1 MRVDSETLIRD
12 PALAM
17 IAMTVHMNDGRTSE
31 GTDLVDDWDISDSEL
46 LSALSKDNQQ
56 KLISNHNELAE
67 DHKTVSRVE
76 TVKELELTQAPV
88 RDMIEHDLRVRLC
101 EVAIDA
107 LHNRDEFYVVHV
119 EKTPLADFYTVT
131 VLPE

>member
-46 LSALSKDNQQ
+46 LSALHDHNKQR
-56 KLISNHNELAE
+56 LVRNHNNLADDHE
-67 DHKTVSRVE
+67 DLDRVE
-76 TVKELELTQAPV
+76 TAQELVNTKAPV
-88 RDMIEHDLRVRLC
+88 RDMIEHDLSRKLC
-101 EVAIDA
+101 DVALGA
-107 LHNRDEFYVVHV
+107 LDNREATFVVHV
-119 EKTPLADFYTVT
+119 DRTQMANFYTVT